1 MSKPVT
7 PPPPTPIPDPAE
19 IRTENRHRNQMQW
32 LKEIDNEIGTIKI
45 IVSIMLL
52 VNMTTCAATCAD
64 RTLMGTIVPVGR

>member
-1 MSKPVT
+1 MNKPVT
-7 PPPPTPIPDPAE
+7 PPPVPDTPAE
-19 IRTENRHRNQMQW
+19 IRTENRHRNHMQW

-64 RTLMGTIVPVGR
+64 RTFTGTIVPMRR

>member
-7 PPPPTPIPDPAE
+7 PPPPPSLTPAE
-19 IRTENRHRNQMQW
+19 IRSENRHRNHMQW
-32 LKEIDNEIGTIKI
+32 LKEIESQIGTIKI
-45 IVSIMLL
+45 IVLIMLL